1 MSVNYHIVGLCEEI
15 LDDIHKRI
23 EIKDDDK
30 HELKIKLDQLEDD
43 IETLESELD
52 ALKRDR
58 CVIKSEIDR
67 LTHEGAKMFMERTA
81 VMKYKEK
88 FSQED

>member
-1 MSVNYHIVGLCEEI
+1 MSINYHIVGLCEEI
-15 LDDIHKRI
+15 LDDIHERVNA
-23 EIKDDDK
+23 KDDEK
-30 HELKIKLDQLEDD
+30 HELKIKFDQLEDA
-43 IETLESELD
+43 IETLENELD
-52 ALKRDR
+52 TLKRDR
-58 CVIKSEIDR
+58 CVVKSEIDR